1 MKNVY
6 IFLFDGY
13 SDWELGYLMPE
24 LAKNE
29 EFKIKTFSADGN
41 SVRSAGYLQVTPEY
55 SLKDIKIEDIDILI
69 LPGGFTW
76 DGGLDHMLPFVKQVH
91 DKKITIASICGEIGR
106 AHV

>member
-6 IFLFDGY
+6 IFLFDAY

-55 SLKDIKIEDIDILI
+55 SLKDIRIEER
-69 LPGGFTW
+69 
-76 DGGLDHMLPFVKQVH
+76 H
-91 DKKITIASICGEIGR
+91 
-106 AHV
+106 